1 MNKFDT
7 LNALIEQ
14 LGLSQEEIA
23 KVWYENRKLSRDFLE
38 RLLSGKEPPLSE
50 ETLKTSQKISAG
62 MFYYAE
68 VHLFSKKI
76 LGNKQVSGVVA
87 YVDDNQHG
95 LIVTLNQE
103 KLPWSSQRDQF
114 GLPAKMKG
122 SENSAFIVAALQDS
136 NKKAEAVEYC
146 ATYEQNGIQKGQ
158 AFLPSLDELKLIEA
172 NFDRINKALLKI
184 CGADLL
190 EESSYYWSSSECK
203 KYPEQAWVFRFAFR
217 ETNRNHKD
225 YGKNGF
231 SGFYARPCIS
241 ITF

>member
-7 LNALIEQ
+7 VNALIEQ
-14 LGLSQEEIA
+14 LGLSQEEIV
-23 KVWYENRKLSRDFLE
+23 KGWYENSKLSRDFLE
-38 RLLSGKEPPLSE
+38 KLLSGQKASLTE
-50 ETLKTSQKISAG
+50 ETLKTPKKISAG

-68 VHLFSKKI
+68 SLVFSKKI

-95 LIVTLNQE
+95 LIVALNQE
-103 KLPWSSQRDQF
+103 KLPWSSQRDKF
-114 GLPAKMKG
+114 DLPAKIKG
-122 SENSAFIVAALQDS
+122 LENTTLIVDALKNS
-136 NKKAEAVEYC
+136 SKKAEAVEYC

-172 NFDRINKALLKI
+172 NFDRINKSLLKI

-190 EESSYYWSSSECK
+190 DKDSYYWSSSECK

-231 SGFYARPCIS
+231 SGFYTRPCIA
-241 ITF
+241 F

>member
-7 LNALIEQ
+7 VNALIEQ
-14 LGLSQEEIA
+14 LGLSQEEIV
-23 KVWYENRKLSRDFLE
+23 KGWYESSKLSRDFLE
-38 RLLSGKEPPLSE
+38 KLLSGKEASLTES
-50 ETLKTSQKISAG
+50 TLKTPKKISAG

-68 VHLFSKKI
+68 GHVFSKKI
-76 LGNKQVSGVVA
+76 LENKQVSGVVA

-95 LIVTLNQE
+95 LIVTLDQE
-103 KLPWSSQRDQF
+103 KLPWSSQRDKF
-114 GLPAKMKG
+114 DLPAKMKG
-122 SENSAFIVAALQDS
+122 LENTTLIVDALKNS
-136 NKKAEAVEYC
+136 NKRAEAVEYC
-146 ATYEQNGIQKGQ
+146 ANYAKNGIQKGQ

-184 CGADLL
+184 CGADLV

-217 ETNRNHKD
+217 EMNHNHKD

-231 SGFYARPCIS
+231 SGFYTRPCIA
-241 ITF
+241 F

>member
-68 VHLFSKKI
+68 GHVFSKKI

-122 SENSAFIVAALQDS
+122 SENSVFIVAALQNS

-146 ATYEQNGIQKGQ
+146 ANYAKNGIQKGQ
-158 AFLPSLDELKLIEA
+158 AFLPSLNELKLIEA
-172 NFDRINKALLKI
+172 NFDRINKSLLKI

-231 SGFYARPCIS
+231 SGFYARPCI
-241 ITF
+241 TF